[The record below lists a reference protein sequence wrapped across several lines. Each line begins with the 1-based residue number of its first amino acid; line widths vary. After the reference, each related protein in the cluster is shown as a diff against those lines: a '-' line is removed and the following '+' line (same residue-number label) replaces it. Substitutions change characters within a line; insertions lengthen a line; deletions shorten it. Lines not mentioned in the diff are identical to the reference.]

1 MITIFWMFVL
11 AHLIADYPL
20 QTDWLVSVKRTWW
33 GLSLHVS
40 VHLAMLI
47 ILAGPALPTFW
58 LYLLLLAAIHYLI
71 DYFKNWLSSVRPQ
84 WVNGPYI
91 FDQFLHLLSLIAV
104 TLWIGATR
112 AALRQAQD
120 TAGAVDLPLLFSPAW
135 TALLIGL
142 AFCTV
147 VWYISERVLSHA
159 TPDYQREV
167 VTRRWWRIFVRAT
180 LFFLFL
186 WLGEQ
191 AGLVALPFLVFPYPT
206 PAYRNR
212 AILTDV
218 AVALVSALIVFA
230 AA

>member
-1 MITIFWMFVL
+1 MIAIFWMFVL

-20 QTDWLVSVKRTWW
+20 QTDWLISVKRTWW
-33 GLSLHVS
+33 GLSLHVGI
-40 VHLAMLI
+40 HLLVLV
-47 ILAGPALPTFW
+47 ILAGRALPILW
-58 LYLLLLAAIHYLI
+58 PYLVTLAVIHYAI
-71 DYFKNWLSSVRPQ
+71 DFFKNWLSRTWPQ

-91 FDQFLHLLSLIAV
+91 FDQFLHLLSLVFMAVWIQTNPAAQQFIA
-104 TLWIGATR
+104 
-112 AALRQAQD
+112 
-120 TAGAVDLPLLFSPAW
+120 PFLFSTVW
-135 TALLIGL
+135 TAFLIGL
-142 AFCTV
+142 LFCTV

-167 VTRRWWRIFVRAT
+167 VTRRWSRIAVRTA

-191 AGLVALPFLVFPYPT
+191 AGLIALPFLVFPYPT